1 MSIEKELQCYKINC
15 NWQNFFKLSFN
26 LFSQNSMNLDS
37 VREDAGQAYPIEGM
51 DEVMAS
57 KKNSYS
63 GAPTSATHGFTS
75 PGAVMS
81 ARPAKYSRSNDYDYY
96 KY

>member
-1 MSIEKELQCYKINC
+1 MYLVKWKWSHFL
-15 NWQNFFKLSFN
+15 KLRFN